1 MIDNT
6 DHIQHTWNLTHPTG
20 DQIAIDLWTDGESVR
35 VEGGRGESTDGGRK
49 DVDRLLEKY
58 ALRGYWVE
66 SDYPVNDPHDWDAD
80 KQVDDEPAD
89 KPDECPECG
98 HPVEYARNHVA
109 DHRQGDAW
117 LCTDCRWGE
126 WI

>member
-1 MIDNT
+1 MTDTT

-20 DQIAIDLWTDGESVR
+20 DRVTIDLWTDGYSVR
-35 VEGGRGESTDGGRK
+35 VDGGNSESTEGGRQ
-49 DVDRLLEKY
+49 DVEKLLERY

-66 SDYPVNDPHDWDAD
+66 SDYPVNDPAAHDDD
-80 KQVDDEPAD
+80 TDPDEPAD
-89 KPDECPECG
+89 KPDACPECG
-98 HPVEYARNHVA
+98 APVEHASNHVA

-117 LCTDCRWGE
+117 LCTGCRWGE

>member
-20 DQIAIDLWTDGESVR
+20 DRITIDLWTDDETVR
-35 VEGGRGESTDGGRK
+35 VEGGDHEHMDRGPK
-49 DVDRLLEKY
+49 DVDRLLAKY
-58 ALRGYWVE
+58 QAAGYRVD
-66 SDYPVNDPHDWDAD
+66 STYKVNDPHNFDDEP
-80 KQVDDEPAD
+80 DDEPAD
-89 KPDECPECG
+89 KPEECPECG
-98 HPVEYARNHVA
+98 HPVEYAPNHVA

-117 LCTDCRWGE
+117 LCTGCRWGQ